1 MKMMNQ
7 LKNELQSQ
15 KDLTA
20 KLQLA
25 LEYEKN
31 LHRENNIQNQAIS
44 NTTTPEDKRISE
56 LERKVIDFQI
66 QEKIHLNL
74 IQSEKLKNTALAK
87 ELRDERS
94 RQLRLQQK
102 VIPESLSPLSIHRII
117 PQPNISTSTL
127 EQLAKQ
133 IKSHCEFNRDL
144 FTFIKP
150 FLISCKEITQQCD
163 DRISQSFS
171 DQDSIDKYQEQI
183 SIYLSKLMKLVKLH
197 HDSENPSMHLD
208 IQNTVD
214 FILNTI
220 VKMVLV
226 IERETFNQVIIDKE
240 LESSAMQR
248 LKRLSKRHTTS
259 SLVIHYDPVPDQ
271 ASLSISQ
278 LQKFLKSQIDRLD
291 HEIKP
296 VLDHFSPS
304 DISTQISTISDIVD
318 GILYESRSTSD
329 TYHFNTQHELLELL
343 TLLGDTHLTLLH
355 RCESINTDSGSLSI
369 HDMLLDLLKV

>member
-1 MKMMNQ
+1 MAEQVNQKSLKVHNTILDLKQQIQLLTQKNEQLLEDLFNERKSTDIKSDEIHQLEFKLTSEMKMMNQ

-94 RQLRLQQK
+94 RQL
-102 VIPESLSPLSIHRII
+102 SIHRII

-171 DQDSIDKYQEQI
+171 DQDSIDTYQEQI

-240 LESSAMQR
+240 LESSAKQR

-278 LQKFLKSQIDRLD
+278 LQ
-291 HEIKP
+291 
-296 VLDHFSPS
+296 V
-304 DISTQISTISDIVD
+304 
-318 GILYESRSTSD
+318 
-329 TYHFNTQHELLELL
+329 
-343 TLLGDTHLTLLH
+343 
-355 RCESINTDSGSLSI
+355 
-369 HDMLLDLLKV
+369 